1 MNTTKNEMNHH
12 IKNLHF
18 YRKTFKQNDSKA
30 ISFSN
35 TKRSFSTN
43 HTTVTR
49 ILAFLF
55 FFQLIPF
62 KKQTFHI

>member
-1 MNTTKNEMNHH
+1 MNTTKKM
-12 IKNLHF
+12 KNLHF

-49 ILAFLF
+49 ILTFL